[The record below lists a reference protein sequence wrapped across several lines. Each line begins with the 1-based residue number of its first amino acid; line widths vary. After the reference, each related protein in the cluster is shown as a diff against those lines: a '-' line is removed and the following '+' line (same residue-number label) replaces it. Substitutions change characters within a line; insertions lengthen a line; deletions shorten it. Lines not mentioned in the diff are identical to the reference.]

1 MRYVLDPAGQEV
13 SLFGHLFGRSAHRRH
28 RRPGFHRGTGKVEA
42 ISRIDPSYASDTA
55 AGASLVYVS
64 GSTFATPPTV
74 SADGRYAVFTSKAVN
89 LANGPVDTNGGDDV
103 FLHDRQTGTLTL
115 VSHAVGVPGTV
126 ASGTSNS
133 PTISADGRWIAYL
146 SYGTNLVSGHV
157 ERNNDVDVFLYDR
170 VNDTTTL
177 VSHIPASATSTGNG
191 LCGRPSISADGGY
204 VTYSSKSTDLVT
216 GQTDTANTYDVF
228 VFERATGTNTLV
240 SRIPA
245 SATTTGNG
253 AANGA
258 VISGDGNWIAFI
270 GWSTNLVSGL
280 TDTNNNEDIY
290 LYERAT
296 GAMTLVS
303 HNVSSPTTTGN
314 GLSRTPALSADGS
327 WIAFV
332 SWASNIITG
341 TDNNFGGSDVFLYE
355 RATGTN
361 TLVSHIATS
370 AVQTGSDTA
379 WAPSISDDG
388 RWVAFASFVNNLVTG
403 QSDTNWLADVFLY
416 DRTTGASVL
425 VSHTSASLTATGIG
439 NADLPFISRD
449 GSRVVFHGY
458 VRNLVAGQTDTNSV
472 HDVYVYDRASAAVT
486 LASHIPAS
494 STTTGNN
501 YAWEPMIAGDGSSVF
516 FRSNATNLMP
526 STVRDKNNDYDV
538 FRFDM
543 STGAVTLLS
552 QRAPGLPE
560 ETPNNTSYLGQT
572 GERTV
577 SDNGRYVAF
586 VSNATDVVAG
596 QVDANSSTDV
606 FLYDRVTKATALVS
620 HVPASAVTTSNAM
633 SYDPAV
639 SADGRWVVF
648 ASTSTNQ
655 VSGQSGDSPST
666 EDVFLYD
673 AQTGTVTLVSHN
685 AGTTTTPGYCCSDW
699 PAISADGNTVV
710 YRSTAAN
717 LVTGQTDTNNSYDI
731 ILWDRATNTNLLVTH
746 ADTLPATAA
755 NGRSWP
761 FALSRN
767 GQWVAYMS
775 DATNQM
781 PAFTNTNG
789 VQSDVFLWERATDAT
804 TLVSRAAGLPTQG
817 ANSYPGSTLS
827 ISSDGRYLVHDSR
840 STDLVAGQ
848 SGPGGQ
854 VFVFDRTT
862 GANTLVSRAA
872 ASATQGANSFSDTG
886 AISGDGNW
894 IVFETLATD
903 VGTGITDTNSARDLY
918 VYNRAVGTNLL
929 VSHTSATA
937 RTTTANNASRFPA
950 ISTDGGTI
958 VFQTAATNLTGYDP
972 NGKTDVIYYDRAT
985 RTATIA
991 SRANNSTTQ
1000 TANSD
1005 SFAFLAVNANGD
1017 AAIYSSLAT
1026 NLTWLDLNAKQDVFL
1041 YSHKPVA
1048 NLSITKTDGTGI
1060 VSAGQPITWTI
1071 TVSNLGPEAV
1081 TGATVTDVFPATIS
1095 GVLWSCTGASGGT
1108 CPASGAGNLNAT
1120 VSLPVGATVTFT
1132 ANGLLDPAAT
1142 GTLSNTA
1149 QVAAPTSVV
1158 DLDAANNS
1166 ATDLDTIQ

>member
-1 MRYVLDPAGQEV
+1 MSRTPQGRRFFYLAVLAALLITTSLV
-13 SLFGHLFGRSAHRRH
+13 STAEA
-28 RRPGFHRGTGKVEA
+28 GKVEA
-42 ISRIDPSYASDTA
+42 ISRLDASYASDTP
-55 AGASLVYVS
+55 AGASMVYAS

-74 SADGRYAVFTSKAVN
+74 SADGRFAVFLSKASN
-89 LANGPVDTNGGDDV
+89 IANGPVDTNTTDDV

-115 VSHAVGVPGTV
+115 VSHAVGAPGTV
-126 ASGTSNS
+126 ASTTSNS
-133 PTISADGRWIAYL
+133 PTISADGRWVAYL
-146 SYGTNLVSGHV
+146 SWATNLISGHV
-157 ERNNDVDVFLYDR
+157 ERNNNADVFLYDR
-170 VNDTTTL
+170 LTDTTTL
-177 VSHIPASATSTGNG
+177 VSHIPSSATSTGNG
-191 LCGRPSISADGGY
+191 LCGRPSISDDGGF
-204 VTYSSKSTDLVT
+204 VAYSSHSTDLVT
-216 GQTDTANTYDVF
+216 GQTDTTSTYDIF
-228 VFERATGTNTLV
+228 LYERATGANTLV
-240 SRIPA
+240 SRIPG

-253 AANGA
+253 HANGA
-258 VISGDGNWIAFI
+258 VISGDGAWVAFI

-314 GLSRTPALSADGS
+314 SLSRTPVMSTDGS

-332 SWASNIITG
+332 SWADNLITG
-341 TDNNFGGSDVFLYE
+341 SDTNFGSDVFLYE

-361 TLVSHIATS
+361 TLVSHISTS
-370 AVQTGSDTA
+370 LIQAGSSTSSG
-379 WAPSISDDG
+379 PSISSDG
-388 RWVAFASFVNNLVTG
+388 RWVAYATSSNNMVVG

-416 DRTTGASVL
+416 DRTTGAAVL
-425 VSHTSASLTATGIG
+425 VSHTSASVTATGIG

-449 GSRVVFHGY
+449 GSRVTFHGY
-458 VRNLVAGQTDTNSV
+458 VRNLVAGQTDTNAV
-472 HDVYVYDRASAAVT
+472 HDVYVYDRASTTVT
-486 LASHIPAS
+486 LASHIPTS

-516 FRSNATNLMP
+516 FRSNASNLVP
-526 STVRDKNNDYDV
+526 ASVRDKNNDYDV

-552 QRAPGLPE
+552 WRAPGLPE

-606 FLYDRVTKATALVS
+606 FLYDRVTKTTALVS
-620 HVPASAVTTSNAM
+620 HIPASAVTTSNRM

-639 SADGRWVVF
+639 SADGSWIVF

-655 VSGQSGDSPST
+655 VSGQSGDSPDT

-673 AQTGTVTLVSHN
+673 RQTGTVTLVSHN
-685 AGTTTTPGYCCSDW
+685 SGTTTTPGYCCSDW

-710 YRSTAAN
+710 YRSTAPN
-717 LVTGQTDTNNSYDI
+717 LVAGQTDTNSSYDI
-731 ILWDRATNTNLLVTH
+731 LLWDRATNTNLLVTH

-767 GQWVAYMS
+767 GAWIAYMS

-789 VQSDVFLWERATDAT
+789 VQSDTFLWERATDTT
-804 TLVSRAAGLPTQG
+804 TLVSHAAGLPTQG

-840 STDLVAGQ
+840 ATDLVTGQ
-848 SGPGGQ
+848 SGPAGQ
-854 VFVFDRTT
+854 VFVYDRVT
-862 GANTLVSRAA
+862 GGNTLVSHAA
-872 ASATQGANSFSDTG
+872 ASSTQGANSFSDTG

-903 VGTGITDTNSARDLY
+903 LFTGITDTNSARDLY
-918 VYNRAVGTNLL
+918 VYNRAAGTNLL

-937 RTTTANNASRFPA
+937 RTTTANNASRFPT
-950 ISTDGGTI
+950 ISADGGAL
-958 VFQTAATNLTGYDP
+958 VFQTAATNVTGYDP

-991 SRANNSTTQ
+991 SRMNNSATQ
-1000 TANSD
+1000 TGNSD
-1005 SFAFLAVNANGD
+1005 SFGFLAVNANGD

-1026 NLTWLDLNAKQDVFL
+1026 NLTWLDLNGKQDVFL

-1048 NLSITKTDGTGI
+1048 NLSITKTDGTDT
-1060 VSAGQPITWTI
+1060 VSAGQTLTWTI
-1071 TVSNLGPEAV
+1071 TVTNLGPEAV
-1081 TGATVTDVFPATIS
+1081 TGATVTDAFPATVT
-1095 GVLWSCTGASGGT
+1095 GVLWSCAGTGGGT
-1108 CPASGAGNLNAT
+1108 CPASGSGNINAT
-1120 VSLPVGATVTFT
+1120 VSLPLGATVTFT

-1149 QVAAPTSVV
+1149 QVAVPASTI
-1158 DLDAANNS
+1158 DLDTANNS

>member
-1 MRYVLDPAGQEV
+1 MSQILQRRT
-13 SLFGHLFGRSAHRRH
+13 SLCRVALAALLAAAAFSSTAEA
-28 RRPGFHRGTGKVEA
+28 GKVEA
-42 ISRIDPSYASDTA
+42 ISRLDASFASDTP
-55 AGASLVYVS
+55 AGASMVYAS

-74 SADGRYAVFTSKAVN
+74 SADGRFAVFLSKASN
-89 LANGPVDTNGGDDV
+89 IANGPVDTNGGDDI

-115 VSHAVGVPGTV
+115 VSHAVGAPGT
-126 ASGTSNS
+126 AAAAYSSS
-133 PTISADGRWIAYL
+133 PTVSADGRWVAYL
-146 SYGTNLVSGHV
+146 SWATNLISGHV
-157 ERNNDVDVFLYDR
+157 ERNNNADVFLYDR
-170 VNDTTTL
+170 VTDTTTL

-191 LCGRPSISADGGY
+191 LCGRPSVSDDGSF
-204 VTYSSKSTDLVT
+204 VTYSSHSTDLVT
-216 GQTDTANTYDVF
+216 GQTDTAATYDVF
-228 VFERATGTNTLV
+228 LYERATGANTLV

-258 VISGDGNWIAFI
+258 VVSGDGNWIAFI

-280 TDTNNNEDIY
+280 TDTNSNEDIY

-303 HNVSSPTTTGN
+303 RNASSPTTTGN
-314 GLSRTPALSADGS
+314 ALSRMPVMSTDGS

-332 SWASNIITG
+332 SWADNLITG
-341 TDNNFGGSDVFLYE
+341 SDTNFGSDVFLYE
-355 RATGTN
+355 RAAGTN
-361 TLVSHIATS
+361 TLVSHISTS
-370 AVQTGSDTA
+370 LVQTGSSTSA
-379 WAPSISDDG
+379 APSISSDG
-388 RWVAFASFVNNLVTG
+388 RWIAYATSSNNMVVG

-416 DRTTGASVL
+416 DRTTGAAVL
-425 VSHTSASLTATGIG
+425 VSHTSASATATGIG

-449 GSRVVFHGY
+449 GSRVTFHGY
-458 VRNLVAGQTDTNSV
+458 VKNLVAGQTDTNAV
-472 HDVYVYDRASAAVT
+472 HDVYVYDRASTAVT
-486 LASHIPAS
+486 LASHIAAS

-516 FRSNATNLMP
+516 FRSNATNLLP
-526 STVRDKNNDYDV
+526 ASVRDKNNNYDV
-538 FRFDM
+538 FRFDVA
-543 STGAVTLLS
+543 TGTVTLLS
-552 QRAPGLPE
+552 WRAPGLPE
-560 ETPNNTSYLGQT
+560 ETPNETSYLGQT

-586 VSNATDVVAG
+586 VSSATDVVAG

-606 FLYDRVTKATALVS
+606 FLYDRVNRTTVLVS
-620 HVPASAVTTSNAM
+620 HTAASAATTSNRM

-639 SADGRWVVF
+639 SADGNWIVF

-655 VSGQSGDSPST
+655 VSGQSGDSADT

-673 AQTGTVTLVSHN
+673 RQTGTVTLVSHN

-710 YRSTAAN
+710 YRSMSPN
-717 LVTGQTDTNNSYDI
+717 LVTGQADTNNSYDI

-746 ADTLPATAA
+746 ADGLPATAA

-767 GQWVAYMS
+767 GAWIAYMS

-789 VQSDVFLWERATDAT
+789 VQSDVFLWERATGT
-804 TLVSRAAGLPTQG
+804 TALVSHAASLPTQG

-827 ISSDGRYLVHDSR
+827 ISTDGRYLVHDNNA
-840 STDLVAGQ
+840 TDLVAGQ
-848 SGPGGQ
+848 TGPGSQ
-854 VFVFDRTT
+854 VFVYDRVT
-862 GANTLVSRAA
+862 GANTLVSHVS
-872 ASATQGANSFSDTG
+872 ASVTQGANSFSDG
-886 AISGDGNW
+886 AAISADGNW
-894 IVFETLATD
+894 IVFETLSTNL
-903 VGTGITDTNSARDLY
+903 VTGITDTNSARDLY
-918 VYNRAVGTNLL
+918 VYNRAAGTNLL
-929 VSHTSATA
+929 VSHSSAVA

-950 ISTDGGTI
+950 ISADGGTL
-958 VFQTAATNLTGYDP
+958 VFQTAASNVTGSDS

-985 RTATIA
+985 RIATIA
-991 SRANNSTTQ
+991 SRANSSATQ

-1026 NLTWLDLNAKQDVFL
+1026 NLTWLDLNGKQDVFL
-1041 YSHKPVA
+1041 YSHKTVA
-1048 NLSITKTDGTGI
+1048 DLSITKTDGTDT
-1060 VSAGQPITWTI
+1060 VSAGQTLTWTI
-1071 TVSNLGPEAV
+1071 TVTNPGPDAV
-1081 TGATVTDVFPATIS
+1081 TGATVTDVFPATVT
-1095 GVLWSCTGASGGT
+1095 GVLWTCTATGGGS
-1108 CPASGAGNLNAT
+1108 CPASGSGNLNAT
-1120 VSLPVGATVTFT
+1120 VGLPVNATVTFT
-1132 ANGLLDPAAT
+1132 ANGILDPAAT

-1149 QVAAPTSVV
+1149 QVVVPASTV
-1158 DLDAANNS
+1158 DLNTTNNS